1 MYISTIRT
9 ASNVRS
15 RVRDTLSE
23 RIDLRKRP
31 QATHP
36 PQDGFDLLAPAHVGP
51 SAYPSMSLA
60 SLRLPFSVARLP
72 LQETPNVK
80 VSSMHQERLM
90 MSAIQPSAAALEA
103 GLMEQ
108 EQRYPC
114 SAVLP

>member
-1 MYISTIRT
+1 MNELICPKDRRRHVRRRT
-9 ASNVRS
+9 DLTYSLPLMSASRL
-15 RVRDTLSE
+15 D
-23 RIDLRKRP
+23 
-31 QATHP
+31 
-36 PQDGFDLLAPAHVGP
+36 
-51 SAYPSMSLA
+51 PSMSLA

-80 VSSMHQERLM
+80 VSSMYQERLM